1 MPVPSFVTLTLSV
14 AKGRGPELKRLSAP
28 RVPLGV
34 TLAIR

>member
-28 RVPLGV
+28 SG
-34 TLAIR
+34 TAGH